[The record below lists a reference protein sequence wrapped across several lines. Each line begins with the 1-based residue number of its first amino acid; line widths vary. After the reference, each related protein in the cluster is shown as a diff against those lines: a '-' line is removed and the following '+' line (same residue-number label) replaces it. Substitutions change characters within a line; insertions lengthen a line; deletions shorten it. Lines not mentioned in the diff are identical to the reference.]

1 MSDAALSPKTPVF
14 RAGTSDAEIEAAAAR
29 AARSRRIQVLAWRF
43 VILLALLGLWEG
55 TARLGGDDSVLNYAM
70 GMPSVVVQRLWE
82 WTTQGAN
89 GVPLWYHLW
98 ITVEEATI
106 GFVLGSVAGVLIGVL
121 LGRNAFLA
129 DIFSVFIKVFNSI
142 PRVVLAP
149 IFIVFFGLGIASK
162 VALSFVM
169 VFFLVFQNAFQ
180 GVREADRSLIANAQI
195 LGAKPWQ
202 LTRAVIIPSAM
213 SWIFASLH
221 VSYSFAI
228 TGAIVGEFI
237 GARYGIG
244 QLIAIARGTF
254 DGAGVSAAIIIIMLV
269 VLAASWIMGRVEN
282 HLAKWRPKALSEH

>member
-1 MSDAALSPKTPVF
+1 MSDVAMSPKTPTF
-14 RAGTSDAEIEAAAAR
+14 RPGTSDAEIEAAVAKAAK
-29 AARSRRIQVLAWRF
+29 ARRTMVLVWQV
-43 VILLALLGLWEG
+43 VILVALLALWEISV
-55 TARLGGDDSVLNYAM
+55 RLGWMTDLAL
-70 GMPSVVVQRLWE
+70 GMPSTVVVRLWE
-82 WTTQGAN
+82 WITEGAN
-89 GVPLWYHLW
+89 GTPLWYHLW
-98 ITVEEATI
+98 VTVEEATI
-106 GFVLGSVAGVLIGVL
+106 GFIFGSIAGVLVGVA

-129 DIFSVFIKVFNSI
+129 DIFSVYIKVFNSI

-149 IFIVFFGLGIASK
+149 VFIIMFGLGLPSK
-162 VALSFVM
+162 IALSFVM

-228 TGAIVGEFI
+228 TGAIVGEFV

-244 QLIAIARGTF
+244 QLIAIARGSF
-254 DGAGVSAAIIIIMLV
+254 DGPGVAAAIIIIMLV
-269 VLAASWIMGRVEN
+269 VLAAGWIMGRVEN
-282 HLAKWRPKALSEH
+282 SLAKWRPKPLSDH

>member
-1 MSDAALSPKTPVF
+1 MSDVSVSSTPPVF
-14 RAGTSDAEIEAAAAR
+14 RPGTSDTEIEAAAAW
-29 AARSRRIQVLAWRF
+29 AARRRRIMVLTWRV
-43 VILLALLGLWEG
+43 VILFVLLAIWEG
-55 TARLGGDDSVLNYAM
+55 AVRFGAETLDFALGKPS
-70 GMPSVVVQRLWE
+70 SVVVRLWE
-82 WTTQGAN
+82 WITEGAN

-98 ITVEEATI
+98 VTVEEATI
-106 GFVLGSVAGVLIGVL
+106 GFVLGSILGVLVGVL

-129 DIFSVFIKVFNSI
+129 DIFSVYIKVFNSI

-149 IFIVFFGLGIASK
+149 VFIVFFGLGISSK

-254 DGAGVSAAIIIIMLV
+254 DGAGVAAAIIIIMLV
-269 VLAASWIMGRVEN
+269 ALTAGWLMTRVEN
-282 HLAKWRPKALSEH
+282 NLAKWRPKPLTDH

>member
-1 MSDAALSPKTPVF
+1 MSDVAMSPKTPTF
-14 RAGTSDAEIEAAAAR
+14 RPGTSDAEIEAAAAK
-29 AARSRRIQVLAWRF
+29 AAQTRRTKVVVWQA
-43 VILLALLGLWEG
+43 VILVGLLALWEISV
-55 TARLGGDDSVLNYAM
+55 RLGWMTDLAL
-70 GMPSVVVQRLWE
+70 GMPSTVIVRLWE
-82 WTTQGAN
+82 WITEGAN
-89 GVPLWYHLW
+89 GTPLWYHLW
-98 ITVEEATI
+98 VTVEEATI
-106 GFVLGSVAGVLIGVL
+106 GFIFGSIAGVLVGVA

-129 DIFSVFIKVFNSI
+129 DIFSVYIKVFNSI

-149 IFIVFFGLGIASK
+149 VFIIMFGLGLPSK
-162 VALSFVM
+162 IALSFVM

-228 TGAIVGEFI
+228 TGAIVGEFV

-244 QLIAIARGTF
+244 QLIAIARGSF
-254 DGAGVSAAIIIIMLV
+254 DGPGVAAAIIIIMLV
-269 VLAASWIMGRVEN
+269 VLAAGWIMGRVEN
-282 HLAKWRPKALSEH
+282 SLAKWRPKPLSDH